1 VPVPQYTAL
10 FNPVLEAIKKLGGSA
25 AIAELDEEVTN
36 NLRLTAEDIAEP
48 HDDRKTELQYRLAWA
63 RTYLKAFGMLDNSGR
78 GVWVL
83 TEKGRRLDS
92 VDPRQVARY
101 VRERGKQPTSEDSV
115 VVPGAAKA
123 ADVAEAADVA
133 LEQTWREKLLTT
145 LYDLPPDAFERLC
158 QRLLRESGFVRVKV
172 TGKSGDGGID
182 GVGIVQLGG
191 LLSFPIL
198 FQCKRYRGSVGAGT
212 IRDFRGAMI
221 GRADRSLVIT
231 TGTFSREARAEA
243 TRDGAPPIDLLDGE
257 QLLDKLKELQL
268 GVAVKM
274 IEEVTVLPEWFK
286 AI

>member
-1 VPVPQYTAL
+1 MPVPQYTAL

-198 FQCKRYRGSVGAGT
+198 LYSALRNGPF
-212 IRDFRGAMI
+212 
-221 GRADRSLVIT
+221 
-231 TGTFSREARAEA
+231 
-243 TRDGAPPIDLLDGE
+243 
-257 QLLDKLKELQL
+257 
-268 GVAVKM
+268 
-274 IEEVTVLPEWFK
+274 
-286 AI
+286 